1 MRNEDIQKQKGFYR
15 LMVYRMNNFEWIWSA
30 FSDKGFDEGFDPL
43 DAHRMT

>member
-30 FSDKGFDEGFDPL
+30 FSDKGFDDEGFDPP
-43 DAHRMT
+43 DAHRM